1 MPKFDVTTIGES
13 LLRYSTPSGYP
24 LETAKRLDLTPGG
37 AEHNVVSLLS
47 RLGRRCGYITSLPE
61 TALGRIVS
69 RSLNEA
75 GVNLDAMLWKKMGRI
90 GTYYVEYA
98 VPPRATH
105 VIYDRA
111 DSCAAQMDRT
121 EIKQDYLLNT
131 HLLHLTGITPALSAS
146 CRDALAHIIDSA
158 HTAHVPVSFDINYRS
173 KLWNPDV
180 AAQTLLPLIKD
191 VDLLFCKAADAR
203 QVFGCT
209 GTPDEIIHQL
219 ANLTHAKKIVV
230 TSGEQGATGFDGANM
245 FSQPAIPT
253 VILDRIGSGDAF
265 AAGVLHGWLNGD
277 FRQGVYIGVILAAL
291 KLSQYGD
298 SLVLSPDLLSSLLDN
313 QNNSI
318 DPMR

>member
-1 MPKFDVTTIGES
+1 MSKFDVTTIGES
-13 LLRYSTPSGYP
+13 LLRYSTPAGYP
-24 LETAKRLDLTPGG
+24 LETARRLDLTPGG
-37 AEHNVVSLLS
+37 AEHNVISLLS

-69 RSLNEA
+69 KSLNEA
-75 GVNLDAMLWKKMGRI
+75 GVNLDAMLWKKKGRI
-90 GTYYVEYA
+90 GTYYIEYA
-98 VPPRATH
+98 VPPRATQ

-111 DSCAAQMDRT
+111 DSCATQMRT
-121 EIKQDYLLNT
+121 TKIKHDYLLNT

-146 CRDALAHIIDSA
+146 CRDAVAHIIANA
-158 HTAHVPVSFDINYRS
+158 HTASVPVSFDINYRS

-191 VDLLFCKAADAR
+191 VALLLCKAADAR
-203 QVFGCT
+203 QLFGCT
-209 GTPDEIIHQL
+209 GAPDEIIHQL
-219 ANLTHAKKIVV
+219 ANLTNAKQIVV
-230 TSGEQGATGFDGANM
+230 TSGEQGAIGFDGVKI

-265 AAGVLHGWLNGD
+265 AAGVLHGLLDGD